1 MLVHF
6 AGLTIEVTA
15 KYASVYRFLE
25 RYEAP
30 EGAVPDFSVSVTE
43 DEIDRERIPGED
55 FPKGYLESLALYR
68 KISREALRY
77 QTFLFHGSAIAIDGE
92 GYIFTAP
99 SGTGKS
105 THTSLW
111 REVYG
116 DRVVMVNDDKP
127 LLSLHPTGL
136 YVSGTPWGGKHHL
149 STPITVPVRGIC
161 FLSRGEKNTIVPVSA
176 GEAYSRM
183 LVQTYRPDDE
193 IGLRSTLLLLDR
205 AVRETKFYRMQCN
218 MDPEAAVVA
227 YEGMKGQ
234 K

>member
-1 MLVHF
+1 MLVRF

-15 KYASVYRFLE
+15 KHAAVYRFLE
-25 RYEAP
+25 RYAAP
-30 EGAVPDFSVSVTE
+30 DGSAPDFSVSVTE
-43 DEIDRERIPGED
+43 EEIDRERIPTED
-55 FPKGYLESLALYR
+55 SPRAYLESLAIYR
-68 KISREALRY
+68 KICRETLRY

-105 THTSLW
+105 THTRLW

-127 LLSLHPTGL
+127 LLSLRPSGL
-136 YVSGTPWGGKHHL
+136 YVSGTPWDGKHHL
-149 STPITVPVRGIC
+149 STNITVPVRGIC
-161 FLSRGEKNTIVPVSA
+161 FLSRGEQNRIAPVSV
-176 GEAYSRM
+176 GEAYGHM
-183 LVQTYRPDDE
+183 LVQTHRPDD
-193 IGLRSTLLLLDR
+193 GTLLRATLLLLDR

-227 YEGMKGQ
+227 YQGMKGH

>member
-1 MLVHF
+1 MLVQF
-6 AGLTIEVTA
+6 ASMTIEVIA
-15 KYASVYRFLE
+15 RYEPVYRFLK

-30 EGAVPDFSVSVTE
+30 EGAIPDFTVSVT
-43 DEIDRERIPGED
+43 DEEIRREAVEGED
-55 FPKGYLESLALYR
+55 CPIAYLESLAIYR

-77 QTFLFHGSAIAIDGE
+77 QTFLFHGSAIAMDGE

-105 THTSLW
+105 THTRLW

-127 LLSLHPTGL
+127 FLSLRPTGL
-136 YVSGTPWGGKHHL
+136 YVSGTPWDGKHKL
-149 STPITVPVRGIC
+149 STNITVPVRGIC
-161 FLSRGEKNTIVPVSA
+161 FLSRGEQNRIAPITP
-176 GEAYSRM
+176 GEAYSKM
-183 LVQTYRPDDE
+183 LLQTHRPDDE

-205 AVRETKFYRMQCN
+205 AVRETKVYKLQCN

-227 YEGMKGQ
+227 YEGMKGR

>member
-1 MLVHF
+1 MLVQF
-6 AGLTIEVTA
+6 AFLTIDVTA
-15 KYASVYRFLE
+15 KYPQVYRFLE
-25 RYEAP
+25 RYAAP
-30 EGAVPDFSVSVTE
+30 AGAVPDFSVSVTE
-43 DEIDRERIPGED
+43 EEIDRERIPLD
-55 FPKGYLESLALYR
+55 NSPAAYLESLAIYR
-68 KISREALRY
+68 KISRESLRY

-105 THTSLW
+105 THTRLW

-116 DRVVMVNDDKP
+116 DRVRMVNDDKP
-127 LLSLHPTGL
+127 LLTLRPTGL
-136 YVSGTPWGGKHHL
+136 YVSGTPWDGKHHL
-149 STPITVPVRGIC
+149 STNISVPVKGIC
-161 FLSRGEKNTIVPVSA
+161 FLSRGEQNKIIPVSPS
-176 GEAYSRM
+176 EAYSQM
-183 LVQTYRPDDE
+183 LVQTHRPDDE

-205 AVRETKFYRMQCN
+205 AVRETAFYRMQCN